1 MTIPDSLPA
10 TFSQLGLVPFF
21 LCYVLHKLIRRTKI
35 VPLLECDFD
44 TGRVTRMEIEEE
56 EEEEK
61 NKPWYSRILNFV
73 S

>member
-1 MTIPDSLPA
+1 MTIPFYLPVVY
-10 TFSQLGLVPFF
+10 SHVGLVPFF
-21 LCYVLHKLIRRTKI
+21 LCYVLHKLIRRTKV
-35 VPLLECDFD
+35 VPLLDCDFD

-56 EEEEK
+56 DEEEK